1 MSLKNGVERIGN
13 CVCSLE
19 EWERVKVKD
28 ESKDLGKQNK
38 NTSVNGD
45 ARVLT
50 PNLENSAG
58 RAGLMF
64 GTIKPECLYGD
75 YYG

>member
-1 MSLKNGVERIGN
+1 M
-13 CVCSLE
+13 
-19 EWERVKVKD
+19 KVKD

-38 NTSVNGD
+38 TTSVNGD